1 MMTLD
6 EDRAE
11 VERVAVSWHDVS
23 EPEQEAMLA
32 RLGKMLDYLGFED
45 VEYQLRLDIERLIA
59 LIEAG
64 LGQGRSRS
72 TNG

>member
-1 MMTLD
+1 
-6 EDRAE
+6 
-11 VERVAVSWHDVS
+11 
-23 EPEQEAMLA
+23 MLA